1 MTHPT
6 KARRKNPRTG
16 REGGGHARPPQRT
29 ATSSPKVS
37 RSQGRDEGAGSE
49 ATVPLTA
56 RRTGGHRMRS
66 ARGRA
71 ASRGRLANE
80 GSAHK
85 SQRRR
90 SWGFFLRSAVDHVL
104 GPRARDGAGPHDER
118 WSALRGGTRRVFRD
132 SGRRMRPAPWKAMVR
147 TVAVYPVV
155 ALGVRCTPGACRP
168 QGCAPRPVAAEHGY
182 VDSDSA
188 GRLPR
193 A

>member
-132 SGRRMRPAPWKAMVR
+132 SGRRMRPAPWRAIVGI
-147 TVAVYPVV
+147 VVIYPWWPWVSV
-155 ALGVRCTPGACRP
+155 CAGSATPARMRP
-168 QGCAPRPVAAEHGY
+168 ASR
-182 VDSDSA
+182 
-188 GRLPR
+188 GR
-193 A
+193 

>member
-16 REGGGHARPPQRT
+16 REGGGHTRPPQRT

-56 RRTGGHRMRS
+56 RRTGGHTMRS

-104 GPRARDGAGPHDER
+104 GPRARDGTGPHDER

-132 SGRRMRPAPWKAMVR
+132 SGRRYAARAMEGHGWNCCCLSRGGSGSALHAGSVPPAGMRPASR
-147 TVAVYPVV
+147 
-155 ALGVRCTPGACRP
+155 
-168 QGCAPRPVAAEHGY
+168 
-182 VDSDSA
+182 
-188 GRLPR
+188 GR
-193 A
+193 